1 MPEEQPQ
8 EPRSRAPFAAS
19 ENPPPARVPGN
30 RWSAIAV
37 PEIGA
42 QSPRAELSVL
52 VSGRDPDGLLALTLA
67 SLAAQSY
74 PRELVEVL
82 VAPQTVGSAEELAA
96 LAPAGLEV
104 RSGGAAEARGEIL
117 VLVDAG
123 ALCEPA
129 LLAAHARWH
138 EAVAD
143 AVSVAQ
149 PRRAELS
156 GLGPAEVREA
166 ARAGTLAALLSGRAR
181 PDAPERALCDY
192 LELTHSLEE
201 RRDDLFWV
209 ASHGQIGLR
218 SETLARAGEPAAPGD
233 ERRRR
238 LDLAWRL
245 EASGVVFVAE
255 PAAASHH
262 HYESLASPPGTH
274 DPLSDSLVP
283 ARGFRAPGAAR
294 GRRRPAVCVTLRA
307 REQPLEELLAL
318 SDAVLGGRLR
328 DLELHLS
335 LPAEHRGRELLA
347 AALSDDPRVTLSED
361 PTGGRPDAA
370 LQIALPA
377 IAAPDERTLADL
389 QALIAEERVG
399 ALHVTVPGVVPH
411 EAMLEVA
418 ATGPLARARRVAA
431 HEGASPDTV
440 LGELFG
446 ERWISGVEVSLRR
459 RGDAE
464 PQVTEHGPLAAAT
477 DLTHERTQR
486 VRHMARAEAVR
497 RRADRLAARAE
508 SDRRRAAHERTR
520 AEQLAARIAASPPP
534 PWYWRP
540 LPLERLVRTARS
552 RLRRG

>member
-1 MPEEQPQ
+1 
-8 EPRSRAPFAAS
+8 
-19 ENPPPARVPGN
+19 
-30 RWSAIAV
+30 
-37 PEIGA
+37 
-42 QSPRAELSVL
+42 
-52 VSGRDPDGLLALTLA
+52 
-67 SLAAQSY
+67 
-74 PRELVEVL
+74 
-82 VAPQTVGSAEELAA
+82 
-96 LAPAGLEV
+96 
-104 RSGGAAEARGEIL
+104 
-117 VLVDAG
+117 
-123 ALCEPA
+123 
-129 LLAAHARWH
+129 
-138 EAVAD
+138 
-143 AVSVAQ
+143 
-149 PRRAELS
+149 
-156 GLGPAEVREA
+156 
-166 ARAGTLAALLSGRAR
+166 
-181 PDAPERALCDY
+181 
-192 LELTHSLEE
+192 
-201 RRDDLFWV
+201 
-209 ASHGQIGLR
+209 
-218 SETLARAGEPAAPGD
+218 
-233 ERRRR
+233 
-238 LDLAWRL
+238 
-245 EASGVVFVAE
+245 
-255 PAAASHH
+255 
-262 HYESLASPPGTH
+262 
-274 DPLSDSLVP
+274 
-283 ARGFRAPGAAR
+283 
-294 GRRRPAVCVTLRA
+294 VCVTLRA
-307 REQPLEELLAL
+307 REEPLEELLAL

-335 LPAEHRGRELLA
+335 LPAEHPGRELLA
-347 AALSDDPRVTLSED
+347 AALSDDPRVCLSEALPD
-361 PTGGRPDAA
+361 GRPDAA

-399 ALHVTVPGVVPH
+399 ALHVTVPGPSQV
-411 EAMLEVA
+411 LERVRIHRRIARGAVLRVA